1 MSHIVNFEIGGLVGR
16 KSVYKKNLN
25 RDVNVFFGLNG
36 SGKTSLL
43 RILHS
48 AMACKTEMLEDVPF
62 DYAEVTIHSRNH
74 KTDYIRRIDKRE
86 EFLNSL
92 VPESQKLRPK
102 ETVLFERE
110 MERVRI
116 RRPKKEK
123 FVWTTEPLEP
133 KDVGNANWA
142 HGYLPTWRLYGRG
155 NVQMFAMQQ
164 IRTGV
169 EEYEFDWD
177 RLFAERLEMLWS
189 RYTTNLL
196 SEIRKIQESGFE
208 NILGTILSPVGKGR
222 KTVKLGALDAETAY
236 KKVRAFLS
244 HRGSKRQLESQENFI
259 RHYNNN
265 PQLMSVVREINTV
278 EQQTEKAMSSR
289 DALEEL
295 ICKMFSGNK
304 TLRFAD
310 AGISVKSDDGEAIGV
325 TSLSS
330 GEKHVLGIFIE
341 TLFAESN
348 SLLIDEP
355 EISLH
360 VDWQRMLISS
370 MSQLNPSVQLI
381 LTTHSPEIMAEV
393 PDNRIFTL

>member
-1 MSHIVNFEIGGLVGR
+1 MSHIVKFEIGGLVGR
-16 KSVYKKNLN
+16 KSVYKKTLN
-25 RDVNVFFGLNG
+25 RDINVFFGLNG

-62 DYAEVTIHSRNH
+62 DYAEVTIHSLSYG
-74 KTDYIRRIDKRE
+74 TDYIRRIDKRE
-86 EFLNSL
+86 ELRKPV
-92 VPESQKLRPK
+92 VPKSQKVRP
-102 ETVLFERE
+102 ERVVLFERE

-116 RRPKKEK
+116 HHPKKEK
-123 FVWTTEPLEP
+123 LVWTTEPLEP
-133 KDVGNANWA
+133 KDAGGTNWA
-142 HGYLPTWRLYGRG
+142 HVYLPTWRLYGSG
-155 NVQMFAMQQ
+155 NVKMFAMQQ

-189 RYTTNLL
+189 KYTTNLL

-208 NILGTILSPVGKGR
+208 NILGMILSPTRKR
-222 KTVKLGALDAETAY
+222 KKTVELDAETAY

-244 HRGSKRQLESQENFI
+244 HRGSKPQLESQENFI
-259 RHYNNN
+259 SHYNRN
-265 PQLMSVVREINTV
+265 PQLMSVVSEINTV

-304 TLRFAD
+304 TLRFED

-370 MSQLNPSVQLI
+370 MSQLNPSAQLI